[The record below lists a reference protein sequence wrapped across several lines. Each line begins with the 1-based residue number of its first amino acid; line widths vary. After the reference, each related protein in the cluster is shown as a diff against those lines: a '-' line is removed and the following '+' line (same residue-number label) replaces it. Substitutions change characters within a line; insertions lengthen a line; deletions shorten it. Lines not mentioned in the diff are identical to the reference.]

1 MKTDGFELFT
11 PTRTQRMEYNTNYEI
26 KIHLKDP
33 RSFKIKIFFTER
45 ENNRHNVIT
54 AAKISIS
61 ITSDPPQSAL
71 PFCRILLENEYCG
84 IGSVEYYRF
93 FYFIS
98 KLEFSKQVCFI
109 ALNAPTQTSRMEL
122 KD

>member
-54 AAKISIS
+54 
-61 ITSDPPQSAL
+61 P
-71 PFCRILLENEYCG
+71 
-84 IGSVEYYRF
+84 
-93 FYFIS
+93 
-98 KLEFSKQVCFI
+98 I
-109 ALNAPTQTSRMEL
+109 A
-122 KD
+122 